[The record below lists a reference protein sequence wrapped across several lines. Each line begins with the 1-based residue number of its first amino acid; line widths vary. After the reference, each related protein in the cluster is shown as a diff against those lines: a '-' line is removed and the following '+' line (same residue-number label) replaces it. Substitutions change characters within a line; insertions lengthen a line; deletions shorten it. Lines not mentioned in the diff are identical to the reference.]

1 MKPTL
6 HTVWLVAR
14 RELRARVRTRAFL
27 LGTLFMALLV
37 LALPVVMSFAI
48 SSAGDDGSGPLTPS
62 EETTRIGVTPSAAGL
77 TGPLERDAGVDE
89 PAIAVREVADTETGK
104 TLVHE
109 GELDGVVAG
118 TPTAPKLF
126 VEQHVFPHLERAL
139 TTITYNNQLDAEMSE
154 SGLEPEAV
162 RDRAGQGE
170 VAIISMGS
178 SPDAAGEPMAGT
190 PGAEKAQRLFI
201 AMISTFL
208 LYMFLIMTGQMIA
221 QGVVEEKSSRVV
233 EVLLSTIRSTE
244 LMAGK
249 IVGIGLTGLIQLAVL
264 GIVGL
269 GAATGAAVL
278 TLPTFTVA
286 GLLGWAALW
295 FLLGFTLYATMLAA
309 ASSLVSRQEDL
320 QSVITP
326 VIMLLIVPF
335 VVGVSVLPNNPDGT
349 VGTVLSMIPGFS
361 PMLMPMR
368 LALGGVPL
376 WQGVLSVLL
385 SLAASAVVLW
395 LGGRIYSNAVL
406 RTGARV
412 RFKDALRAS

>member
-1 MKPTL
+1 MKRTL

-14 RELRARVRTRAFL
+14 RELLTRVRTRAFV

-37 LALPVVMSFAI
+37 LAFPVVMFFAGA
-48 SSAGDDGSGPLTPS
+48 SNAPEDDLNASDS
-62 EETTRIGVTPSAAGL
+62 TTRLGITPSANGL
-77 TGPLERDAGVDE
+77 AEPLERKAGVE
-89 PAIAVREVADTETGK
+89 RPAISIRKVADPETGK
-104 TLVHE
+104 KLVHE

-126 VEQHVFPHLERAL
+126 VERHVFPHLERAL

-154 SGLEPEAV
+154 AGLDPEAV
-162 RDRAGQGE
+162 RDRAGRGE
-170 VAIISMGS
+170 VAIVSMGES
-178 SPDAAGEPMAGT
+178 QEAADGPMAGLSD
-190 PGAEKAQRLFI
+190 GEKAQRLII

-244 LMAGK
+244 LMGGK
-249 IVGIGLTGLIQLAVL
+249 IVGIGLTGLIQFAVIGVL
-264 GIVGL
+264 GFA
-269 GAATGAAVL
+269 AATATAVL
-278 TLPTFTVA
+278 TLPAFTVV
-286 GLLGWAALW
+286 GLLGWAVLW

-335 VVGVSVLPNNPDGT
+335 FVGVSVLPTNPDGT
-349 VGTVLSMIPGFS
+349 TGTVLSMIPGFS

-368 LALGGVPL
+368 LALGGIPL
-376 WQGVLSVLL
+376 WQGALSVVL
-385 SLAASAVVLW
+385 SLAATAAVLW

-412 RFKDALRAS
+412 RLKEALRAS

>member
-1 MKPTL
+1 MKRTL

-14 RELRARVRTRAFL
+14 RELQTRVRTRAFV
-27 LGTLFMALLV
+27 LGTLLMALLV
-37 LALPVVMSFAI
+37 LAFPVVMLFAGA
-48 SSAGDDGSGPLTPS
+48 SNAPEDDLSASDS
-62 EETTRIGVTPSAAGL
+62 TTRLGITPSANGL
-77 TGPLERDAGVDE
+77 AESLERKAGVDR
-89 PAIAVREVADTETGK
+89 PAISIRKVADTEMGK
-104 TLVHE
+104 NLVHE

-118 TPTAPKLF
+118 TPTAPELF

-139 TTITYNNQLDAEMSE
+139 TTITYNNQLDAEMSDA
-154 SGLEPEAV
+154 GLDPQAV

-170 VAIISMGS
+170 VAIISMGQS
-178 SPDAAGEPMAGT
+178 QDAADGPMAGISD
-190 PGAEKAQRLFI
+190 AEKAQRLII

-233 EVLLSTIRSTE
+233 EVLLATIRSTE

-249 IVGIGLTGLIQLAVL
+249 IVGIGITGLIQFAVIGVL
-264 GIVGL
+264 GFA
-269 GAATGAAVL
+269 AATATAVL

-286 GLLGWAALW
+286 GLLGWAVLW

-326 VIMLLIVPF
+326 VIMMLIVPF
-335 VVGVSVLPNNPDGT
+335 FVGVSVLPNNPDGT
-349 VGTVLSMIPGFS
+349 AGTVLSMVPGFS

-368 LALGGVPL
+368 VALGGVPL
-376 WQGVLSVLL
+376 WQGALSVVLSLV
-385 SLAASAVVLW
+385 ASAAVLW

-412 RFKDALRAS
+412 RLKDALRAS

>member
-1 MKPTL
+1 MKRTL

-14 RELRARVRTRAFL
+14 RELQTRVRTRAFV

-37 LALPVVMSFAI
+37 LAFPVVTLFAGA
-48 SSAGDDGSGPLTPS
+48 SNAPEDDLSASDS
-62 EETTRIGVTPSAAGL
+62 TTRLGITQSANGL
-77 TGPLERDAGVDE
+77 AEPLERKAGVDR
-89 PAIAVREVADTETGK
+89 PAISVRKVADTETGK
-104 TLVHE
+104 NLVRE

-118 TPTAPKLF
+118 TPTAPELF
-126 VEQHVFPHLERAL
+126 VEEHVFPNLERAL
-139 TTITYNNQLDAEMSE
+139 TTITYNNQLDAEMSDA
-154 SGLEPEAV
+154 GLDPREV

-170 VAIISMGS
+170 VAIISMGGS
-178 SPDAAGEPMAGT
+178 QDAADGPMAGISD
-190 PGAEKAQRLFI
+190 AEKAQRLII

-208 LYMFLIMTGQMIA
+208 LYMFLIMTGQMIS

-233 EVLLSTIRSTE
+233 EVLLATIRSTE

-249 IVGIGLTGLIQLAVL
+249 IVGIGITGLIQFAVIGVL
-264 GIVGL
+264 GFA
-269 GAATGAAVL
+269 AATVTAVL

-286 GLLGWAALW
+286 GLLGWAVLW

-335 VVGVSVLPNNPDGT
+335 FVGVSVLPTNPDGT
-349 VGTVLSMIPGFS
+349 AGTVLSMIPGFS

-376 WQGVLSVLL
+376 WQGALSVVLSLV
-385 SLAASAVVLW
+385 ASAAVLW

-412 RFKDALRAS
+412 RLKDALRAS

>member
-1 MKPTL
+1 MKRTL

-14 RELRARVRTRAFL
+14 RELQTRVRTRAFV

-37 LALPVVMSFAI
+37 LAFPVVTLFAGA
-48 SSAGDDGSGPLTPS
+48 SNAPEDDLSASDS
-62 EETTRIGVTPSAAGL
+62 TTRLGITQSANGL
-77 TGPLERDAGVDE
+77 AEPLERKAGVDL
-89 PAIAVREVADTETGK
+89 PAISVRKVTDTETGK
-104 TLVHE
+104 NLVRE

-118 TPTAPKLF
+118 TPTAPELF
-126 VEQHVFPHLERAL
+126 VEEHVFPHLERAL
-139 TTITYNNQLDAEMSE
+139 TTITYNNQLDAEMSDA
-154 SGLEPEAV
+154 GLDPRAV

-170 VAIISMGS
+170 VAIISMGGS
-178 SPDAAGEPMAGT
+178 QDAADGPMAGISD
-190 PGAEKAQRLFI
+190 AEKAQRLII
-201 AMISTFL
+201 AMVSTFL
-208 LYMFLIMTGQMIA
+208 LYMFLIMTGQMIS

-233 EVLLSTIRSTE
+233 EVLLATIRSTE

-249 IVGIGLTGLIQLAVL
+249 IVGIGITGLIQFAVIGVL
-264 GIVGL
+264 GFA
-269 GAATGAAVL
+269 AATVTAVL

-286 GLLGWAALW
+286 GLLGWAVLW

-335 VVGVSVLPNNPDGT
+335 FVGVSVLPTNPDGT
-349 VGTVLSMIPGFS
+349 AGTVLSMIPGFS

-376 WQGVLSVLL
+376 WQGALSVVLSLV
-385 SLAASAVVLW
+385 ASAAVLW

-412 RFKDALRAS
+412 RLKDALRAS

>member
-14 RELRARVRTRAFL
+14 RELLIRVRTRAFL
-27 LGTLFMALLV
+27 LGTLLMALLV
-37 LALPVVMSFAI
+37 LAFPVVMFFAS
-48 SSAGDDGSGPLTPS
+48 SSAGDDGSGPLAAS
-62 EETTRIGVTPSAAGL
+62 EETTRVGVTPSAAGL
-77 TGPLERDAGVDE
+77 AGPLEREAGVDE
-89 PAIAVREVADTETGK
+89 PAIEVREVADTEAGK
-104 TLVHE
+104 TLVRE

-118 TPTAPKLF
+118 TPTEPELF
-126 VEQHVFPHLERAL
+126 VEQHVFPNLETAL
-139 TTITYNNQLDAEMSE
+139 TTITYANQLDAEMAE
-154 SGLEPEAV
+154 NGLDPDQL

-170 VAIISMGS
+170 VAIISMGP
-178 SPDAAGEPMAGT
+178 SPDASGEPMAGM
-190 PGAEKAQRLFI
+190 PDAEKAQRLVI

-249 IVGIGLTGLIQLAVL
+249 IVGIGLTGLIQFAVVGIL
-264 GIVGL
+264 GFA
-269 GAATGAAVL
+269 AATTTAVL
-278 TLPTFTVA
+278 TLPTATVA
-286 GLLGWAALW
+286 GLLGWAVLW

-309 ASSLVSRQEDL
+309 AASLVSRQEDL

-335 VVGVSVLPNNPDGT
+335 VVGVSVLPTNPEGT
-349 VGTVLSMIPGFS
+349 TGTVLSMIPGFS

-368 LALGGVPL
+368 LALGEVPL
-376 WQGVLSVLL
+376 WQGVLSVVL